1 MYHDINSF
9 HASQMC
15 PEWIEQQNNGLR
27 QTKSLQSEIGL
38 TRMNSNATRSQIN
51 SVPHNRNRCIIRPQ
65 MNLILNPDDQ
75 LNASQRLSEESHH
88 IRTRRI

>member
-38 TRMNSNATRSQIN
+38 TRMNSMQLDHKLTRYLTTEIA
-51 SVPHNRNRCIIRPQ
+51 
-65 MNLILNPDDQ
+65 
-75 LNASQRLSEESHH
+75 AS
-88 IRTRRI
+88 